1 MKMDQNLEFQERIVK
16 YLQQQMSVE
25 EISAFEAEIHA
36 NPELKQ
42 EFDEYKLTL
51 KGIEFW
57 GDTKLRSLISDTDN
71 ELKHAGFFQEDSKP
85 KSTESKFRIPY
96 NLNVLVKYAVAASV
110 ALLIVSMYIFFR
122 SKPANETEL
131 AFKQYYTP
139 ETTKI
144 NDVIARFNHAG
155 IAPLTSDSISS
166 DSLIAG
172 LKFYKAQKYNQSVDY
187 LSGAKTTSN
196 ADLYRRF
203 YLGMSLMEQKKY
215 NEAATIL
222 SDLTND
228 KDFEMKDDAIWYL
241 GICYLTTEE
250 GKDNAKSLFLQLAN
264 NPQSSYNA
272 QAQAILNQLK

>member
-71 ELKHAGFFQEDSKP
+71 ELKHAGFFQKDSKP

-187 LSGAKTTSN
+187 LSGAKTTST

-203 YLGMSLMEQKKY
+203 YLGMSLMEQKK
-215 NEAATIL
+215 IQR
-222 SDLTND
+222 
-228 KDFEMKDDAIWYL
+228 
-241 GICYLTTEE
+241 C
-250 GKDNAKSLFLQLAN
+250 
-264 NPQSSYNA
+264 SY
-272 QAQAILNQLK
+272 